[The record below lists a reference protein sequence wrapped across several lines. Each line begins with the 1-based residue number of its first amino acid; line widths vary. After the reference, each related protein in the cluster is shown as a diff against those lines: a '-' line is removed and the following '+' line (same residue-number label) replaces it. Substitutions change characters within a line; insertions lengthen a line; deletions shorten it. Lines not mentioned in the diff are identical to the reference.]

1 MNEKAM
7 LKRRIS
13 ALNFS
18 IHELV
23 LFLDTHP
30 QNRRAMQMLSEYRR
44 RRRDAVADYEA
55 KCGPYVS
62 TVNDVSSRDYWNWID
77 SPWPWEREV

>member
-1 MNEKAM
+1 MNERAM
-7 LKRRIS
+7 LKRRID
-13 ALNFS
+13 ALGFS

-30 QNRRAMQMLSEYRR
+30 HDRKAMQMLHEYRR
-44 RRRDAVADYEA
+44 RLREAIANYEA
-55 KCGPYVS
+55 KCGPYIN
-62 TVNDVSSRDYWNWID
+62 TVDDVHPKDYWSWID